1 MCKVYECPACEDRD
15 CELNVEG
22 LCYDINTIFAR
33 IPSGMFTCSGAVV
46 DFSRYDYLQYDI
58 KA

>member
-33 IPSGMFTCSGAVV
+33 ECVKKS
-46 DFSRYDYLQYDI
+46 L
-58 KA
+58 